1 MWQDK
6 LKEIIYI
13 LENSNVNEI
22 EVNFWGRK
30 YRVSKQANVVQDTSI
45 STARSPKSVQEYQS
59 VSPEESEASDLMTH
73 LLLM

>member
-30 YRVSKQANVVQDTSI
+30 YRESKYGSLKATSVAKPVQT
-45 STARSPKSVQEYQS
+45 TAPIFAQSEMNDPQKPETVESV
-59 VSPEESEASDLMTH
+59 AK
-73 LLLM
+73 